1 MAYEPYVNSDEY
13 LSLGYST
20 VPEDERLFFLRKA
33 SRQIDTLTF
42 NRIQGINSL
51 TQFQRDVIKEVVSAH
66 ADFLYDNQD
75 MLESVLSGY
84 SINGVSMNF
93 GQNWNVHIENGVAI
107 KQDNYSLLQQTGLC
121 CRLVGV

>member
-13 LSLGYST
+13 LSLGYSA